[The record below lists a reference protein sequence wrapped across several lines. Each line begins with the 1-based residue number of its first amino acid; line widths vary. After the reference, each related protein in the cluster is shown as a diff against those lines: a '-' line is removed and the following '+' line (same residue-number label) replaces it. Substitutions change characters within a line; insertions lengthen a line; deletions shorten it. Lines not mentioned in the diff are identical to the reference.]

1 VHALVS
7 LNVATKAPLPAAR
20 WKDIYILGDTT
31 SLSRLMKHMT
41 TAMDAMKGLEPEE
54 VLKGNELLPNDVVA
68 NKEIIDQWYNMPT
81 VEREKYEKK
90 LVRKLDLK
98 LIPLL
103 TLLYLLS
110 FLDRANIGNAKI
122 QGVFSQIDDT

>member
-1 VHALVS
+1 
-7 LNVATKAPLPAAR
+7 
-20 WKDIYILGDTT
+20 
-31 SLSRLMKHMT
+31 MKHMA
-41 TAMDAMKGLEPEE
+41 TADDTKESLRLEE
-54 VLKGNELLPNDVVA
+54 VLKGNELLSNDVA
-68 NKEIIDQWYNMPT
+68 NEEIINQWYNMPT

-110 FLDRANIGNAKI
+110 FIDRANIGNAKI
-122 QGVFSQIDDT
+122 QGVFCQIEVA

>member
-1 VHALVS
+1 
-7 LNVATKAPLPAAR
+7 
-20 WKDIYILGDTT
+20 
-31 SLSRLMKHMT
+31 MKHMT
-41 TAMDAMKGLEPEE
+41 TTNDTMDGLEPEE
-54 VLKGNELLPNDVVA
+54 VLKGNELLSNDVVA
-68 NKEIIDQWYNMPT
+68 NKEIIDQWYNMPII
-81 VEREKYEKK
+81 ERERYEKM

-122 QGVFSQIDDT
+122 QGVFSQIEEHLTF